1 MRTILETQSFQNTC
15 PKHQEQATAQ
25 RQSDHGRITP
35 ANPQHCMTNAKM
47 IAADALDEIIALLR
61 QKNRFLVLSHFR
73 PDGDAIG
80 CSLAMGLF
88 LLNLKK
94 DVTIW
99 NEDGLP
105 ERFKFLEESA
115 RIVRP
120 EKTAEPFDVV
130 LILDTAVRSRA
141 GEDCLAAIPQG
152 AIWVNID
159 HHVSN
164 DRLGDFVY
172 VDTSAPATGQILFEL
187 FERSGLPLTSSIANA
202 LYAAISTD
210 TGSFQYPSTTART
223 YAIASALVEAGVKVG
238 EINQNLYE
246 TSPRRRLELLREL
259 LNVLEFSSQ
268 DRVASFALTAA
279 TAKSIGT
286 IPDDTEGLID
296 TIRSIDGV
304 IVAAF
309 FEEISE
315 GLVRIS
321 LRSKNPKIDVC
332 AICAEFGGGGHK
344 LAAGAKITGNLKNI
358 RSEVLAAIDRHMHAA
373 D

>member
-1 MRTILETQSFQNTC
+1 MIQIVAHKATSPPGTFRYY
-15 PKHQEQATAQ
+15 HQPYQMSA
-25 RQSDHGRITP
+25 SSSLDPIISLIH
-35 ANPQHCMTNAKM
+35 QH
-47 IAADALDEIIALLR
+47 
-61 QKNRFLVLSHFR
+61 NRFLVISHFR

-80 CSLAMGLF
+80 CSLAMGLC
-88 LLNLKK
+88 LLNLHK

-105 ERFKFLEESA
+105 ERFKFLEEA
-115 RIVRP
+115 GRITVP
-120 EKTAEPFDVV
+120 EPNTAPFDVV
-130 LILDTAVRSRA
+130 FILDTAVRNRA
-141 GEDCLAAIPQG
+141 GDACLAAIPPG

-164 DRLGDFVY
+164 DRLGDLTY

-187 FERSGLPLTSSIANA
+187 FAHGGFPVTKAMANA

-223 YAIASALVEAGVKVG
+223 YAITAELVAAGVNVG

-246 TSPRRRLELLREL
+246 TCPRRRLELLRAL
-259 LNVLEFSSQ
+259 LNVLHFSSE

-279 TAKSIGT
+279 TAKNIGT

-296 TIRSIDGV
+296 TIRSIEGV

-309 FEEISE
+309 FEEVSE
-315 GLVRIS
+315 GLIRIS

-344 LAAGAKITGNLKNI
+344 LAAGARITRPLQEVQA
-358 RSEVLAAIDRHMHAA
+358 EVLSAIDRHIRGAA
-373 D
+373 

>member
-1 MRTILETQSFQNTC
+1 MS
-15 PKHQEQATAQ
+15 A
-25 RQSDHGRITP
+25 SGS
-35 ANPQHCMTNAKM
+35 
-47 IAADALDEIIALLR
+47 LDEIIALLH
-61 QKNRFLVLSHFR
+61 QKNRFLVISHFR

-80 CSLAMGLF
+80 CSLAMGLC
-88 LLNLKK
+88 LLNLQK

-105 ERFKFLEESA
+105 ERFKFLEGSA
-115 RIVRP
+115 RIGRP
-120 EKTAEPFDVV
+120 DTNTKPFDVV

-141 GEDCLAAIPQG
+141 GEACLSAIPQG

-164 DRLGDFVY
+164 DRLGDMVH

-187 FERSGLPLTSSIANA
+187 FERAGFPLTAAIANA

-223 YAIASALVEAGVKVG
+223 YAIASSLVEAGVKVG

-246 TSPRRRLELLREL
+246 TCPRRRLELLREL
-259 LNVLEFSSQ
+259 LNVLEFSSK

-279 TAKSIGT
+279 TAKKIGT

-315 GLVRIS
+315 GLIRIS
-321 LRSKNPKIDVC
+321 LRSKNPRIDVC

-344 LAAGAKITGNLKNI
+344 LAAGAKIASPLKTVQ
-358 RSEVLAAIDRHMHAA
+358 SEVLAAINRHMCAIE
-373 D
+373 

>member
-1 MRTILETQSFQNTC
+1 
-15 PKHQEQATAQ
+15 
-25 RQSDHGRITP
+25 
-35 ANPQHCMTNAKM
+35 
-47 IAADALDEIIALLR
+47 
-61 QKNRFLVLSHFR
+61 
-73 PDGDAIG
+73 
-80 CSLAMGLF
+80 
-88 LLNLKK
+88 
-94 DVTIW
+94 
-99 NEDGLP
+99 
-105 ERFKFLEESA
+105 
-115 RIVRP
+115 
-120 EKTAEPFDVV
+120 
-130 LILDTAVRSRA
+130 VRSRA
-141 GEDCLAAIPQG
+141 GEACLSAIPQG

-164 DRLGDFVY
+164 DRLGDMVH

-187 FERSGLPLTSSIANA
+187 FERAGFPLTAAIANA

-223 YAIASALVEAGVKVG
+223 YAIASSLVEAGVKVG

-246 TSPRRRLELLREL
+246 TCPRRRLELLREL
-259 LNVLEFSSQ
+259 LNVLEFSSK

-279 TAKSIGT
+279 TAKKIGT

-315 GLVRIS
+315 GLIRIS
-321 LRSKNPKIDVC
+321 LRSKSPRIDVC

-344 LAAGAKITGNLKNI
+344 LAAGAKIASPLKTVQ
-358 RSEVLAAIDRHMHAA
+358 SDVLAAINRHMSAIE
-373 D
+373 

>member
-1 MRTILETQSFQNTC
+1 M
-15 PKHQEQATAQ
+15 
-25 RQSDHGRITP
+25 SDS
-35 ANPQHCMTNAKM
+35 
-47 IAADALDEIIALLR
+47 DSLDDIIALLQ
-61 QKNRFLVLSHFR
+61 QKNRFLVISHFR

-80 CSLAMGLF
+80 CSLAMGLY
-88 LLNLKK
+88 LLNLQK

-105 ERFKFLEESA
+105 ERFKFLEESE
-115 RIVRP
+115 RIIRP
-120 EKTAEPFDVV
+120 ETNVQPFDVV

-141 GEDCLAAIPQG
+141 GDTCLSAIPKG

-159 HHVSN
+159 HHISN
-164 DRLGDFVY
+164 DRLGDIVY
-172 VDTSAPATGQILFEL
+172 IDTSAPATGQILFEL
-187 FERSGLPLTSSIANA
+187 FERAGFTVTATIANA

-238 EINQNLYE
+238 EINQHLYE
-246 TSPRRRLELLREL
+246 TCPRRRLELLREL

-279 TAKSIGT
+279 TAKQIGT

-304 IVAAF
+304 VVAAF

-315 GLVRIS
+315 GLIRIS

-344 LAAGAKITGNLKNI
+344 LAAGAKITSSLKATQAK
-358 RSEVLAAIDRHMHAA
+358 VLAAIDRHMLALE
-373 D
+373 